1 MAQVSEISNVRLEVL
16 DNPLLLARLMSSVG
30 TGESERPMIPYDAAR
45 AIKNLIDDIKK
56 IHVAGNNVQISNN
69 KAIIDAAKR
78 LGIAQPTCQEF
89 LQILKMPHSWRGVLA
104 FNGDRSSGRLPFTI
118 VRKLAPRYESG
129 KLSED
134 DLNLLMS
141 VAVNQNATRDEIENI
156 VVYKDKN
163 ETLPLS
169 ECVKHIMNLTP
180 IVIRGF
186 VTIADVDP
194 ALLKKASEVFG
205 MSGDKT
211 VQALLTKHLGG
222 RTVKGVQIKHKSYVQ
237 IVFNDEEGSNKFYNM
252 AEKYVIPPNSLV
264 NHILSIELGDG
275 V

>member
-16 DNPLLLARLMSSVG
+16 NNPLLLARLMRSVG
-30 TGESERPMIPYDAAR
+30 TRDSKRPMIPYDAAK
-45 AIKNLIDDIKK
+45 AIKKLINDIKK
-56 IHVAGNNVQISNN
+56 IHMAENNVQVSNN
-69 KAIIDAAKR
+69 KAIIDASKR

-89 LQILKMPHSWRGVLA
+89 LQILKMPSSWRGVLA

-134 DLNLLMS
+134 DLSLLMS

-163 ETLPLS
+163 ESLSLS

-180 IVIRGF
+180 IVIKGF

-194 ALLKKASEVFG
+194 ALLKKASRVFK
-205 MSGDKT
+205 MNEDKAAQ
-211 VQALLTKHLGG
+211 VLLMKHLGKK
-222 RTVKGVQIKHKSYVQ
+222 TVKGVQIKRKSHIQ
-237 IVFNDEEGSNKFYNM
+237 IVFNDEEGSNKFYDM
-252 AEKYVIPPNSLV
+252 AEKYAVSPNDLV
-264 NHILSIELGDG
+264 NYILSIETGDG